1 MDVCTR
7 EYLQNLPI
15 QRRKEFI
22 RASCEQYLHHIIQTA
37 ATGNTNCLIS
47 VSSGNVQGP
56 HRIITKKTQNH
67 LAVGAHLG
75 MNITGQITDPP
86 STEEII
92 EFLKEKFPDSKIS
105 YEEQWQD
112 VAPGRRELKKGILVD
127 WS

>member
-15 QRRKEFI
+15 QRRKEFVNQQ
-22 RASCEQYLHHIIQTA
+22 CEEYRRRIIDIA
-37 ATGNTNCLIS
+37 ARGNTNCLIS
-47 VSSGNVQGP
+47 VSSTNAQGSQVLT
-56 HRIITKKTQNH
+56 TKKSHNH
-67 LAVGAHLG
+67 LDVGAHIGLR
-75 MNITGQITDPP
+75 IAGQITDPP

-92 EFLKEKFPDSKIS
+92 EYLKEKFPDCKVS